1 MDLKVL
7 KGMRLEDLLNMDYGS
22 LKEEEVAY
30 VEKRLVKATNQ
41 RIKRLK
47 DKGLISQS
55 HLTAK
60 EKKGLSVQN

>member
-30 VEKRLVKATNQ
+30 VEKRLVKACVIEVN
-41 RIKRLK
+41 
-47 DKGLISQS
+47 S
-55 HLTAK
+55 
-60 EKKGLSVQN
+60 